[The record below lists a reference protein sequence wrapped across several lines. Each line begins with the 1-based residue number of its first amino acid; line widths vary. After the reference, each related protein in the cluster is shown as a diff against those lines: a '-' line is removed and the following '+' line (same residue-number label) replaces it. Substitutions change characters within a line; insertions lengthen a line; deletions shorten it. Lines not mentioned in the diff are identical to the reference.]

1 MYLVNGD
8 LQILING
15 KSRAEAVEIDLAIAA
30 EGLDEFKRHLLT
42 EARLSPKKHEMYML
56 SYFYVNYTV
65 WNEDESEN
73 SAVFMPIVRDE
84 DMRNYILTTVKLSK
98 KLSFRLEK
106 TTFLDSALSGF
117 DGAHLSSL
125 KRQRVIV
132 SKTRK
137 AKNEIQFNSSGQ
149 VVRDKLQVLQE
160 RPYYN
165 IYPIMSELEICAFCR
180 GSS

>member
-15 KSRAEAVEIDLAIAA
+15 KSRAEAVEIDLATAA
-30 EGLDEFKRHLLT
+30 KGLDEFKRHLLN

-65 WNEDESEN
+65 WNEEESEN

-84 DMRNYILTTVKLSK
+84 DLRNYILTTVKLSK

-137 AKNEIQFNSSGQ
+137 AKNEI
-149 VVRDKLQVLQE
+149 
-160 RPYYN
+160 
-165 IYPIMSELEICAFCR
+165 
-180 GSS
+180 

>member
-8 LQILING
+8 LHILING
-15 KSRAEAVEIDLAIAA
+15 KSRAEDVEIDLSIAA
-30 EGLDEFKRHLLT
+30 KGLDEFKKHLLN
-42 EARLSPKKHEMYML
+42 EAGLSPKKHEKYML
-56 SYFYVNYTV
+56 SYLYANYTV
-65 WNEDESEN
+65 WSEGESEN
-73 SAVFMPIVRDE
+73 TAVFMPIVKD
-84 DMRNYILTTVKLSK
+84 DDLRNYILTTVKLSK
-98 KLSFRLEK
+98 KLTFRLEK
-106 TTFLDSALSGF
+106 TTFLDSALSGL
-117 DGAHLSSL
+117 DDAHLSSL

-149 VVRDKLQVLQE
+149 VVRDRLQVLQE

>member
-15 KSRAEAVEIDLAIAA
+15 KSRAEPVEIDLAIAA
-30 EGLDEFKRHLLT
+30 KGLDEFKRHLLA

-65 WNEDESEN
+65 WNEEESEN
-73 SAVFMPIVRDE
+73 SAVFMPIVKDE
-84 DMRNYILTTVKLSK
+84 DLRNYILTTVKLSK

-106 TTFLDSALSGF
+106 TSILDSALSGF